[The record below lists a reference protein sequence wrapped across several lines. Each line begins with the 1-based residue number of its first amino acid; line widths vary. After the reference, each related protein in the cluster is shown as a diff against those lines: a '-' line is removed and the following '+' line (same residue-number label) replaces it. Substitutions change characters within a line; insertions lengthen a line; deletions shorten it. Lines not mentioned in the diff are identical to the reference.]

1 MPGRMPE
8 YGERDQARWRKK
20 IRVSAIIDKL
30 NDHILGKTRMTGTMV
45 RAAEILLRKV
55 QPDLLATAIQ
65 TDIAALPLLKIVRRD
80 QPGAEIERES
90 NSEESE
96 APASQKDDNNSS
108 IDNKRDRPRTH

>member
-1 MPGRMPE
+1 MAGRMPE

-30 NDHILGKTRMTGTMV
+30 NNHILGKARMTGTMV

-65 TDIAALPLLKIVRRD
+65 TDTAALPLLKIVRRD
-80 QPGAEIERES
+80 QPEPAKAAEVADL
-90 NSEESE
+90 SEESE
-96 APASQKDDNNSS
+96 APSLISE
-108 IDNKRDRPRTH
+108 PTTLM